1 MFVNTIVSLAVVANQ
16 VAATQV
22 FHPVSHLVKRSK
34 TSNGGTYTYG
44 PNGRQCINSPT
55 PGDIPQT
62 NPNPPPA
69 GSGGYGGS
77 APGPV
82 GDVYQ
87 SLANAI
93 ANIDMSKF
101 GSDDQSCLNMHNYLR
116 SLLGVAPLTW
126 NSDLA
131 SQATNWSKTC
141 ASQDVLH
148 HSDLAYGENVGM
160 TNGETYTCAS
170 GVLRWFEE
178 YKSYAAG
185 VPSNSE
191 GYHVWGHFT
200 QVAFPSTQQVG
211 CGMATA
217 ASGAQYLTCEY
228 SPAGNNGI
236 PVPFTYM
243 G

>member
-1 MFVNTIVSLAVVANQ
+1 MFVNTIVSLAVVASQ

-44 PNGRQCINSPT
+44 PNGRQCINSPA
-55 PGDIPQT
+55 PGDIPKS
-62 NPNPPPA
+62 NPNPSPA
-69 GSGGYGGS
+69 GPGGYGN
-77 APGPV
+77 APAPV
-82 GDVYQ
+82 GDVYA

-93 ANIDMSKF
+93 SKIDMSKY
-101 GSDDQSCLNMHNYLR
+101 GSDNQSCLNMHNYLR
-116 SLLGVAPLTW
+116 SLLGVPPLTW
-126 NSDLA
+126 SNDLA
-131 SQATNWSKTC
+131 NAATNWSQTC
-141 ASQDVLH
+141 AAQNSLH
-148 HSDLAYGENVGM
+148 HSDLAYGENVGY
-160 TNGETYTCAS
+160 TNGEAYTCAS

-200 QVAFPSTQQVG
+200 QVAFPTTTQVG

-217 ASGAQYLTCEY
+217 NDGSQYLTCEY
-228 SPAGNNGI
+228 YPAGNNGQ
-236 PVPFTYM
+236 PVPFNYM